1 LDAIVIGVD
10 LFQLG
15 ANTIPY
21 VSAAQPDDF
30 QWLHQLMQ
38 RDVSVV
44 WNTISRHWL
53 LPVIIETSFGT

>member
-1 LDAIVIGVD
+1 MLGVD

-15 ANTIPY
+15 AKTIPD
-21 VSAAQPDDF
+21 VSAAQPDDV
-30 QWLHQLMQ
+30 QGLHQLMQ

-44 WNTISRHWL
+44 WNTIYRHWL